1 MVILSRNDIERIA
14 ERVIQAYKKL
24 PELENKKVYNIS
36 PKILL
41 ERLLNLRIDY
51 GHLSQDRQTL
61 GVTITRVAGEVEIYN
76 ACDEAEIYLLDGRT
90 VLIEQDLRDDAT
102 QKGRHNM
109 TQMHEACHHI
119 LERIFPGEYCCG
131 HSKKFRCIKEKGP
144 RVIEDW
150 EEWQVDTLSAAIIMP
165 KDLVKQA
172 LYLFGF
178 NGQIPLI
185 NRIHAKEDYMQ
196 FSMIA
201 DFLGVSKQALSIR
214 LSHLGL
220 VDRNDFD
227 DPYALLD
234 VYNE

>member
-1 MVILSRNDIERIA
+1 M
-14 ERVIQAYKKL
+14 QAYRKL
-24 PELENKKVYNIS
+24 PEFENKKIYNIS

-41 ERLLNLRIDY
+41 ERLLKLRINY

-76 ACDEAEIYLLDGRT
+76 ACDETEIYLLDGRT

-102 QKGRHNM
+102 QKGRLHM

-119 LERIFPGEYCCG
+119 LEWLFPGEYCCG
-131 HSKKFRCIKEKGP
+131 QSKKFRCTKDKGTH
-144 RVIEDW
+144 VIEDW
-150 EEWQVDTLSAAIIMP
+150 EEWQVDNLSSAVIMP
-165 KDLVKQA
+165 KDLVIQA

-178 NGQIPLI
+178 DGRVPII
-185 NRIHAKEDYMQ
+185 NRIHAKEEYKQ
-196 FSMIA
+196 FSMVA

-220 VDRNDFD
+220 VDRNNFD